1 MRAEDFVKDN
11 IAYHSEL
18 NTATWAGDQ
27 MHPAVRNRLMAIA
40 GTFIEY
46 LEIPNFEVID
56 IVLTG
61 SMANFNW
68 TRFSDFDL
76 HVVTDYSNL
85 QCDDLAEALY
95 QAKKKIWNDLH
106 NIRIR
111 GHEVELYVEDVNRPP
126 VSQGVFSVKDNR
138 WIKTPQHEEPS
149 INSSAVNHKVE
160 GLLVQIKHAV
170 ENVNDSRDIK
180 RIMDK
185 LRRMRRAG
193 LDSGGEF
200 SVENL
205 SFKVVRNLGYLDQLS
220 QAYHATQ
227 DREFSMEGI
236 DDYQVH
242 NTPKLDRILT
252 RLIKM
257 VIQGQE
263 KDSDHYGM
271 VAAAVVD
278 PDNRIITGIN
288 LSGKGNTRV
297 HAERVAIDKYTKQYG
312 EIPQGSIIVTTL
324 SPCNEYGTDMADER
338 SGSSCTD
345 LINTTR
351 VHKVYAGYADPSQHD
366 HSEQD
371 FTVTVTDNRDIKQMC
386 KRLADTFLK

>member
-1 MRAEDFVKDN
+1 MRAQDFVKDN

-18 NTATWAGDQ
+18 NPVTWQDNQ
-27 MHPAVRNRLMAIA
+27 MRAEVRERLLAIA
-40 GTFIEY
+40 GTFVDY

-61 SMANFNW
+61 SMSNYNW

-76 HVVTDYSNL
+76 HVVTDYSDL

-95 QAKKKIWNDLH
+95 QAKKKIWNDAH

-111 GHEVELYVEDVNRPP
+111 GHEIELYVEDINQPP

-138 WIKTPQHEEPS
+138 WLQTPNYKPPKIS
-149 INSSAVNHKVE
+149 LGAVNHKVQD
-160 GLLVQIKHAV
+160 LLVQIKHAL
-170 ENVNDSRDIK
+170 ESADDSRDIK
-180 RIMDK
+180 RITNK
-185 LRRMRRAG
+185 LRKMRRAG

-205 SFKVVRNLGYLDQLS
+205 AFKVIRNLGYLDRLS
-220 QAYHATQ
+220 RAFHATQ

-263 KDSDHYGM
+263 KDPEHYGM

-278 PDNRIITGIN
+278 PDNHVVTGIN
-288 LSGKGNTRV
+288 LPAGDGKRR
-297 HAERVAIDKYTKQYG
+297 HAERVAIDRYQEQYG
-312 EIPQGSIIVTTL
+312 EIPQGSIIITTL
-324 SPCNEYGTDMADER
+324 SPCNEYETDMADER
-338 SGSSCTD
+338 AGSSCTD
-345 LINTTR
+345 LINNTR

-371 FTVTVTDNRDIKQMC
+371 FTVTITDNEDIRQMC
-386 KRLADTFLK
+386 QRLADTFLK

>member
-1 MRAEDFVKDN
+1 MRAQDFVAGN
-11 IAYHSEL
+11 IAYHSQL
-18 NTATWAGDQ
+18 NPATWSGDQ
-27 MHPAVRNRLMAIA
+27 MRPEVRDRLLAIA

-61 SMANFNW
+61 SMSNYNW

-85 QCDDLAEALY
+85 ECDDLAEALY
-95 QAKKKIWNDLH
+95 QAKKKIWNDAH

-111 GHEVELYVEDVNRPP
+111 GHDVELYVEDVKQPP
-126 VSQGVFSVKDNR
+126 VSQGVFSITRNQWVHMPKYLQPK
-138 WIKTPQHEEPS
+138 ISTG
-149 INSSAVNHKVE
+149 AVNHKVQD
-160 GLLVQIKHAV
+160 LLVQIQHAL
-170 ENVNDSRDIK
+170 ESADDSRDIK
-180 RIMDK
+180 RITDK
-185 LRRMRRAG
+185 LRKMRRAG

-205 SFKVVRNLGYLDQLS
+205 AFKVVRNLGYLDRLS
-220 QAYHATQ
+220 KTYHTTQ

-236 DDYQVH
+236 DDYRVH
-242 NTPKLDRILT
+242 NTPKLDRILSK
-252 RLIKM
+252 LVKM
-257 VIQGQE
+257 VLDGQE
-263 KDSDHYGM
+263 KDSDLYGM

-278 PDNRIITGIN
+278 PSNNIVASTSSNED
-288 LSGKGNTRV
+288 GKWT
-297 HAERVAIDKYTKQYG
+297 HAERNAINKYNKQYG
-312 EIPQGSIIVTTL
+312 EIPKGSIIITTL

-338 SGSSCTD
+338 EGNSCTD
-345 LINTTR
+345 LINNTN

-371 FTVTVTDNRDIKQMC
+371 FSVTVTDNKDIRNMC
-386 KRLADTFLK
+386 KRLADTFL